1 MDPEGTQ
8 ELAGL
13 TMDMQRL
20 KAMMGGSRSTDD
32 ATMSTLDGTCTGD
45 WGELQ
50 RLRAMMGVSA
60 GDSTLD
66 GTMGFGDWDALTP
79 LPRAPASGS
88 EESEPEG
95 GDAQAQAAQHWV
107 SEQARLT
114 AVVSF
119 ATKSREQDEAIAQLK
134 QERAAA
140 QRALEEV
147 TSHAGQLEKVRPVA
161 HARPHTSPLRSTT
174 NPPRALPAGTV
185 ASALRLQQLSP
196 GAFRPRV
203 CLLPSRLRHR
213 PRGLQRVSRADPAT
227 PVASALKLVCPPG
240 GGMPSTCTA

>member
-88 EESEPEG
+88 GPEG

-161 HARPHTSPLRSTT
+161 HARPHTVTPRPCARPRTR
-174 NPPRALPAGTV
+174 RAL
-185 ASALRLQQLSP
+185 
-196 GAFRPRV
+196 
-203 CLLPSRLRHR
+203 
-213 PRGLQRVSRADPAT
+213 
-227 PVASALKLVCPPG
+227 CPPALSRVPCG
-240 GGMPSTCTA
+240 CSS